1 VAHAERYGPGETA
14 SQFDPGDFIL
24 AHRHNPMA
32 WLITFAQKV
41 RFGGPDAVYAHWSH
55 CALIVDEG
63 GALVEAETT
72 GVRRNPISRYTQDTY
87 HLVRLGSEFSAEGRK
102 RAVDYSNAQVGQG
115 FGYLAAFGAMIF
127 LLTGVPLR
135 LMRRK
140 HRICSGLLVRALQQ
154 GGLLKGAD
162 PDLMLPADLA
172 KIYGVR
178 WDEEK
183 GVAKDSPP
191 HEAGDAATRP

>member
-1 VAHAERYGPGETA
+1 
-14 SQFDPGDFIL
+14 
-24 AHRHNPMA
+24 MA
-32 WLITFAQKV
+32 WLITLAQKF
-41 RFGGPDAVYAHWSH
+41 RFGGHDAVYDHWSH

-127 LLTGVPLR
+127 LLTG
-135 LMRRK
+135 
-140 HRICSGLLVRALQQ
+140 
-154 GGLLKGAD
+154 
-162 PDLMLPADLA
+162 
-172 KIYGVR
+172 
-178 WDEEK
+178 
-183 GVAKDSPP
+183 
-191 HEAGDAATRP
+191 